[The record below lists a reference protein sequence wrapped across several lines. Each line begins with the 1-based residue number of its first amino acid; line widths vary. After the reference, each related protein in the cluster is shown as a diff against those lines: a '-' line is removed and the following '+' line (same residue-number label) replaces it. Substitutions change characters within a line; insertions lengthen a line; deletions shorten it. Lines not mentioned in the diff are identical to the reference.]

1 MVEEFLHYGI
11 TEGGEPH
18 SMLQRLAG
26 VTVVEAVAG
35 STGFSISTIHPGS
48 RLPS

>member
-1 MVEEFLHYGI
+1 MESQKEENPI
-11 TEGGEPH
+11 
-18 SMLQRLAG
+18 QRLAG